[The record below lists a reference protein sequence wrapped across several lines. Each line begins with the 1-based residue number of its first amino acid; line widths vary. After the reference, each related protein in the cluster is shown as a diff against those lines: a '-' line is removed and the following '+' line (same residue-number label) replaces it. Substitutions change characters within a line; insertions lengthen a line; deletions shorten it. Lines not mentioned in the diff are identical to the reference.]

1 MWRCLVVVAHQLPRA
16 LGMEWDSV
24 GCLHFGLH
32 RSQFSYGLS
41 VNFIWLQFQH
51 SNVSIYCI
59 ACRSSCSAS
68 LLALTDQHAGAG
80 KPKLKPRFQICLV
93 SPKPSQNQL
102 KTNNQNRNNTAAYTD
117 PWSCGLLLL
126 APSPWIASSQ
136 GVDCGPHWSLCCRQS
151 HLSWTFCSAQCS
163 SHVRAIARLANL
175 SMQDVLPPCY
185 KRVEVAPLA
194 AGLKV

>member
-1 MWRCLVVVAHQLPRA
+1 LLASTGKVREFHVVWKVVTLPTIHPTTRVWLMWRCLVVVAHQLPRA

-117 PWSCGLLLL
+117 P
-126 APSPWIASSQ
+126 
-136 GVDCGPHWSLCCRQS
+136 
-151 HLSWTFCSAQCS
+151 
-163 SHVRAIARLANL
+163 
-175 SMQDVLPPCY
+175 
-185 KRVEVAPLA
+185 
-194 AGLKV
+194 